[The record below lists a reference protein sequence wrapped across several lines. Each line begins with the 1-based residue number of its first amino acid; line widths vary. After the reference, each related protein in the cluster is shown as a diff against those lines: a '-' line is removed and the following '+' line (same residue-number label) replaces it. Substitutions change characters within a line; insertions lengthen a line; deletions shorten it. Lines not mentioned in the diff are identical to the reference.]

1 MLTELVF
8 YVEEGEKMDYTE
20 LAMAFMEKMY
30 MLNKARPQK
39 EMNESMRG
47 ESFVIRL
54 LDFQGGSVQ
63 PSEISAIMGI
73 SSARIAA
80 ALNSLERKGLITRR
94 IDPSDRRRI
103 LVDLTDAGKVTAE
116 EQRLAMLAHTSRM
129 FSILGE
135 ENAKEYVRLT
145 GILADYAAQHMDH
158 K

>member
-1 MLTELVF
+1 
-8 YVEEGEKMDYTE
+8 MDYSE
-20 LAMAFMEKMY
+20 LAMEFMEKMY

-63 PSEISAIMGI
+63 PSEISAVMGI

-80 ALNSLERKGLITRR
+80 ALNGLERKGLITRR
-94 IDPSDRRRI
+94 IDTSDRRRI

-116 EQRLAMLAHTSRM
+116 EQRLAILAHTSKLL
-129 FSILGE
+129 SVLGE
-135 ENAKEYVRLT
+135 EDAREYVRIT
-145 GILADYAAQHMDH
+145 GRLAEYAAHNMGQ